1 MCSTVTGKQH
11 FPERGLHIAVIGK
24 IKGIHFKDNW
34 YFLMHKPYREQV
46 VKVILCFLSSVST
59 PIVCVCVCYWSL
71 DTSNA
76 VTSPIILSY
85 WVFWKMLFMLFFCN
99 VTHPHTKFLV
109 IFLSLQQHLKLFS
122 SKYLQS
128 DSDQIS
134 DSKALILC

>member
-99 VTHPHTKFLV
+99 VTHPHT
-109 IFLSLQQHLKLFS
+109 IFSHIPLLATALKIVFIQVSPIRLW
-122 SKYLQS
+122 S
-128 DSDQIS
+128 DFRF
-134 DSKALILC
+134 